1 MEAMER
7 LIDFDVQM
15 LVDSAGMAISIFIL
29 FFGLSYLL
37 FNPLKNVLEKRRE
50 RIAAQLAQARESR
63 EDALAL
69 KADYEARMLQAEKEA
84 GEILEEARK
93 KGKSREEEIIR
104 QAREEAERIM
114 GRAHREIDLEKK
126 KARDSLK
133 NELVELASL
142 MAEKAVGRSVSLS
155 LHGDLIQETLREMG
169 ESTWQN

>member
-69 KADYEARMLQAEKEA
+69 KADYEARILQAEKEA

-93 KGKSREEEIIR
+93 KGKNKR
-104 QAREEAERIM
+104 
-114 GRAHREIDLEKK
+114 KY
-126 KARDSLK
+126 
-133 NELVELASL
+133 
-142 MAEKAVGRSVSLS
+142 
-155 LHGDLIQETLREMG
+155 
-169 ESTWQN
+169 